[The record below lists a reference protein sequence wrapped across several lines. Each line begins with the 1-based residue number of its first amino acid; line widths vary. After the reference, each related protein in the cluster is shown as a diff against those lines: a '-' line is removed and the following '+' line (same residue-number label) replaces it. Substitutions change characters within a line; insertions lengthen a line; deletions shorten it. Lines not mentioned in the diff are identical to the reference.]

1 MNNKLPI
8 HSNDVVDTSAFF
20 KADHPIRNICLKG
33 FVILVIAIGAIACIT
48 GFLSLLASQGI
59 LPNGF
64 NSLIYLAKVGT
75 VNSILMITGGFLF
88 FVLGIVAWTCNLLRE
103 RRASF

>member
-1 MNNKLPI
+1 M
-8 HSNDVVDTSAFF
+8 HSTQLVGRDGFVR
-20 KADHPIRNICLKG
+20 ADHPIRNLCLKG

-75 VNSILMITGGFLF
+75 VNSVLMISGGFLF
-88 FVLGIVAWTCNLLRE
+88 FVLGIAAWTCHLLRE
-103 RRASF
+103 QRANFSPI